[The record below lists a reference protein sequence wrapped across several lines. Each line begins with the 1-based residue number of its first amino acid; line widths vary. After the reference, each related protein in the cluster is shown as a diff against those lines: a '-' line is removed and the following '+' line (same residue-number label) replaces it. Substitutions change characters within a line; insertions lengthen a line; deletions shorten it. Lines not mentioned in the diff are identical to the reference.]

1 MQAMTKSPIRSYL
14 DSVNHPF
21 SIVRSSSFAEYE
33 LIETKDNHKYLVK
46 YVSAKEYQTYLDL
59 ITFSKR
65 LKQSIYETKIQQGYL
80 LFFEYESLTE
90 EQVQATKIV
99 SILREV
105 HEASSFEIKLKKE
118 HMVNLNNI
126 YKVLDNKF
134 SYLEMR
140 IREIETNPVKNDIS
154 WIILSKYNIIL
165 DAKLYLYDL
174 QTDIFKAVDQG
185 QILPY
190 GIVYKKIYPEQYNKQ
205 RILPCFALYY
215 APISMLYCRCYLQLN
230 ADFLKDEVKRL
241 DPFNQKYFCFMCLY
255 IMVLNVNLEV
265 ILNNYS
271 ISNYLLLTKKI
282 RCFMASFKE
291 IMEK

>member
-14 DSVNHPF
+14 DSANHPF